1 MSNPVIRKD
10 DLSDSCKTV
19 YDNINIIVCNM
30 LGTEHPIKITDNE
43 LEYICSQSGFYRE
56 VAILQAVLGQLVY
69 YNAPDY
75 CREQIKKDINKLAD
89 IVEKERKQKKYDD
102 YISFKDFKYEPFYTD
117 LLNSNT
123 SNVIE
128 IDKVNKTATG
138 TEQMKKQAEND
149 LLKHIKSV
157 KEQLK
162 NSKKKKS
169 FVDGDKTKQKIEKQ
183 QAELDKLQEEYEKKF
198 GPEKVIKTKPLLLV
212 MPEPVASAPVPETK
226 TTVPLVLVTDV
237 GKRKFR
243 NDY

>member
-43 LEYICSQSGFYRE
+43 LEYICSQSGLYRE
-56 VAILQAVLGQLVY
+56 VAILQAVLGQLVC

-75 CREQIKKDINKLAD
+75 YREQIKQNINNLAD
-89 IVEKERKQKKYDD
+89 IAEKEKKLDD

-128 IDKVNKTATG
+128 IDKNKGNKTATG
-138 TEQMKKQAEND
+138 IEQMKKQSESN
-149 LLKHIKSV
+149 LLKHIESI

-212 MPEPVASAPVPETK
+212 MQEPIAPAPVSETK
-226 TTVPLVLVTDV
+226 PMVPIVLVTDV